1 MMFLVWRRMAMNTKK
16 RIERLEK
23 ALKPEPSFR
32 PGVVFPESL
41 DGGYCAKGAREERV
55 FATLE
60 EAKGF
65 LWAQRCKP
73 IIVVE
78 LVGKPRS

>member
-1 MMFLVWRRMAMNTKK
+1 MRELKK
-16 RIERLEK
+16 RIKRLEK
-23 ALKPEPSFR
+23 ALNPEPSFR

-41 DGGYCAKGAREERV
+41 DGGYRAKGTREERV

-65 LWAQRCKP
+65 LRARGCRP

-78 LVGKPRS
+78 LVSAKREA